1 MCALEDHCEAAGN
14 SVQTPSVTACSGVTS
29 QKSGF
34 ITRTLSGQS
43 IIYTLVKSRAGKSHS
58 ARIIISVL
66 QALINSTITANMNFT
81 KTSPK
86 FGQWS
91 DHRANTVYGLG
102 FSSEGDLLQVYS
114 ICCGYGG

>member
-1 MCALEDHCEAAGN
+1 MQLAAHGGFGGGWIIALAESCIKAKMH
-14 SVQTPSVTACSGVTS
+14 
-29 QKSGF
+29 
-34 ITRTLSGQS
+34 
-43 IIYTLVKSRAGKSHS
+43 II
-58 ARIIISVL
+58 L

-102 FSSEGDLLQVYS
+102 FSSERDLQQVQCAYL
-114 ICCGYGG
+114 CC

>member
-1 MCALEDHCEAAGN
+1 M
-14 SVQTPSVTACSGVTS
+14 T
-29 QKSGF
+29 
-34 ITRTLSGQS
+34 
-43 IIYTLVKSRAGKSHS
+43 
-58 ARIIISVL
+58 ISCVL

-102 FSSEGDLLQVYS
+102 FSSEKDLQQVTMEFLQYFVIIVS
-114 ICCGYGG
+114 VSVRGVVF

>member
-1 MCALEDHCEAAGN
+1 MGPL
-14 SVQTPSVTACSGVTS
+14 
-29 QKSGF
+29 
-34 ITRTLSGQS
+34 
-43 IIYTLVKSRAGKSHS
+43 
-58 ARIIISVL
+58 SVL

-102 FSSEGDLLQVYS
+102 FSSEGDLVQVRSVWYGYDGGYLD
-114 ICCGYGG
+114 CCVAVCGQVL

>member
-1 MCALEDHCEAAGN
+1 M
-14 SVQTPSVTACSGVTS
+14 SS
-29 QKSGF
+29 
-34 ITRTLSGQS
+34 
-43 IIYTLVKSRAGKSHS
+43 
-58 ARIIISVL
+58 L

-102 FSSEGDLLQVYS
+102 FTSEKDLLQASVVAS
-114 ICCGYGG
+114 VSEAPVVLVSVCGEVCSSQGGSQDGCREETGREEE

>member
-1 MCALEDHCEAAGN
+1 MQLAALG
-14 SVQTPSVTACSGVTS
+14 
-29 QKSGF
+29 GF
-34 ITRTLSGQS
+34 GGGW
-43 IIYTLVKSRAGKSHS
+43 IIALAESCTC
-58 ARIIISVL
+58 IL

-102 FSSEGDLLQVYS
+102 FSSERDLQQVHT
-114 ICCGYGG
+114 